1 MTIRTRLTLW
11 YGCVLFCAVAIIGFL
26 SWSEL
31 QERRE
36 RIHRTDHGM
45 VEILEIMLGIGAPA
59 AILSVA
65 GGWWLMRKS
74 LSPLAAL
81 TTAAER
87 ITESTLTAQ
96 LPRTRNGDELD
107 RLTDVFNGMT
117 ARLNNSFQRI
127 REFTLHA
134 SHELKTPLTV
144 LCGEMELELRN
155 ETLSETARER
165 CASQLEE
172 LRRLSRIVDA
182 LTLLARAD
190 AGLFDLEFEPVELN
204 EIARENFADAQILAR
219 AQGIHVELAMCEK
232 ARVMGNKH
240 RLRQLFLNLTDNA
253 VKYNEQ
259 GGRITMTLRQ
269 TGPIAEFILANTG
282 PGITPEALPRVFD
295 RFFRGDPAHSNIV
308 EGSGLGLSIA
318 QWIVTAHG
326 GNIQIA
332 SVPGELTT
340 VTVKLP
346 IKPE

>member
-1 MTIRTRLTLW
+1 MTIRARLTLW
-11 YGCVLFCAVAIIGFL
+11 YGSILFCAVAVIGVL
-26 SWSEL
+26 SYSEL
-31 QERRE
+31 LERRE

-65 GGWWLMRKS
+65 GGWWLTRKS
-74 LSPLAAL
+74 LTPLAAL
-81 TTAAER
+81 TLAAER
-87 ITESTLTAQ
+87 ITENTLAEQ
-96 LPRTRNGDELD
+96 LPRSQNGDELD

-117 ARLNNSFQRI
+117 TRLNDSFHRI

-155 ETLSETARER
+155 EGLSESARER
-165 CASQLEE
+165 CASQLDE

-190 AGLFDLEFEPVELN
+190 AGLFDLKFEPLELS
-204 EIARENFADAQILAR
+204 EIIQDNFADAQILAR
-219 AQGIHVELAMCEK
+219 AQGIHVELTACEK

-259 GGRITMTLRQ
+259 AGRIIMTLR
-269 TGPIAEFILANTG
+269 TSGLIAEFVMTNTG

-326 GNIQIA
+326 GTIQIE
-332 SVPGELTT
+332 SVPGKMTT
-340 VTVKLP
+340 VAVKLP
-346 IKPE
+346 LKPE

>member
-11 YGCVLFCAVAIIGFL
+11 YGSVLFCAVAVIGVL
-26 SWSEL
+26 SYSEL
-31 QERRE
+31 LERRE

-65 GGWWLMRKS
+65 GGWWLTRKS
-74 LSPLAAL
+74 LVPLAAL
-81 TTAAER
+81 TLAAER
-87 ITESTLTAQ
+87 ITEKTLAEQ
-96 LPRTRNGDELD
+96 LPRSCNGDELD

-117 ARLNNSFQRI
+117 TRLNDSFQRI

-155 ETLSETARER
+155 EGLSEAARER

-190 AGLFDLEFEPVELN
+190 AGLFDLKFEPVELS
-204 EIARENFADAQILAR
+204 EIIQDNFADAQILAQG
-219 AQGIHVELAMCEK
+219 QGIHVELTTCEK

-253 VKYNEQ
+253 VKYNEH
-259 GGRITMTLRQ
+259 GGRIIMTLRQ
-269 TGPIAEFILANTG
+269 TGTMAEFILANTG

-295 RFFRGDPAHSNIV
+295 RFFRGDSSHSNTV

-318 QWIVTAHG
+318 HWIVTAHG
-326 GNIQIA
+326 GTIQIE
-332 SVPGELTT
+332 SILWKMTT

>member
-11 YGCVLFCAVAIIGFL
+11 YGTVLFCAVTVIGLL
-26 SWSEL
+26 SWSEV

-65 GGWWLMRKS
+65 GGWWLTRKS

-81 TTAAER
+81 TSAAER
-87 ITESTLTAQ
+87 ITENTLTEQ
-96 LPRTRNGDELD
+96 LPRSRNGDELD

-117 ARLNNSFQRI
+117 GRLHESFQRI

-144 LCGEMELELRN
+144 LCGEMELELRS
-155 ETLSETARER
+155 EALSESARER
-165 CASQLEE
+165 CVSQLEE

-190 AGLFDLEFEPVELN
+190 AGLFDLKFAPVDLS
-204 EIARENFADAQILAR
+204 EIVQDNFADAQILAQ
-219 AQGIHVELAMCEK
+219 AQGIQVELTSYEK
-232 ARVMGNKH
+232 AVVMGNKH
-240 RLRQLFLNLTDNA
+240 RLRQLFLNLADNA

-269 TGPIAEFILANTG
+269 TGLVAEVVLTNTG
-282 PGITPEALPRVFD
+282 PGISPEALPRVFD

-318 QWIVTAHG
+318 EWIVKAHG
-326 GNIQIA
+326 GNIQIE
-332 SVPGELTT
+332 SVPGKLTT